1 MATPCHRFAVLRTF
15 RRVTDG
21 TAGEAPRGRLA
32 GVLSQPPRPIAR
44 LVRVVTGIE
53 LALGVAC
60 MLLIFGLVLLQAA
73 QRYLPIDGY
82 PWTGELARF
91 ALVWLT
97 FVVAGVL
104 VTTDSH
110 ISIEMIDAV
119 PSELVRRVVRVIS
132 CLIVAAIGVSLC
144 AEAWELAHT
153 QGILKSPALRMPMS
167 WLYAV
172 SLIGFV
178 SIVVRALVAAVRYAV
193 LGVPEP
199 SYADHVELAA
209 E

>member
-1 MATPCHRFAVLRTF
+1 MATPCRRFAVLRTF
-15 RRVTDG
+15 RRVSEGSTQQ
-21 TAGEAPRGRLA
+21 APQGRLA
-32 GVLSQPPRPIAR
+32 AFLSQPPRPIAR
-44 LVRVVTGIE
+44 IVRVITGVE
-53 LALGVAC
+53 LALGVANL
-60 MLLIFGLVLLQAA
+60 LLIFGLVLLQAA
-73 QRYLPIDGY
+73 QRYLPIDGW

-97 FVVAGVL
+97 FIVAGVL

-119 PSELVRRVVRVIS
+119 PSEMVRRLVRVTS
-132 CLIVAAIGVSLC
+132 CLIVAAIGVALC
-144 AEAWELAHT
+144 AEAWELTHT

>member
-1 MATPCHRFAVLRTF
+1 
-15 RRVTDG
+15 VTEG
-21 TAGEAPRGRLA
+21 STTEGRSGEAPQGRFA
-32 GVLSQPPRPIAR
+32 AFLSKPPRPVAR
-44 LVRVVTGIE
+44 VVRVVTGLE
-53 LALGVAC
+53 LALGVV
-60 MLLIFGLVLLQAA
+60 MLLLIFGLVLLQAA
-73 QRYLPIDGY
+73 QRYLPIDGW

-119 PSELVRRVVRVIS
+119 PSERLRRVVRVIS
-132 CLIVAAIGVSLC
+132 CLIVAAIGVALC

-167 WLYAV
+167 WLYAL

-178 SIVVRALVAAVRYAV
+178 SVVVRALVAAVRYAV

>member
-1 MATPCHRFAVLRTF
+1 
-15 RRVTDG
+15 VTDDTG
-21 TAGEAPRGRLA
+21 TPPRGRLA
-32 GVLSQPPRPIAR
+32 TFLSRPPRPLAV

-53 LALGVAC
+53 LGLGVAA
-60 MLLIFGLVLLQAA
+60 LLMIFGLVLLQAA
-73 QRYLPIDGY
+73 QRYLPIDGW

-91 ALVWLT
+91 CLVWLT
-97 FVVAGVL
+97 FLVAGVL
-104 VTTDSH
+104 VTSDSH

-119 PSELVRRVVRVIS
+119 PSELLRRVVRVIS
-132 CLIVAAIGVSLC
+132 CLVVAAIGVGLC

-178 SIVVRALVAAVRYAV
+178 SVVVRALVGAVTYAV

-199 SYADHVELAA
+199 SYDDVELPV

>member
-1 MATPCHRFAVLRTF
+1 MSEGSTQEAPQGRFAAF
-15 RRVTDG
+15 
-21 TAGEAPRGRLA
+21 
-32 GVLSQPPRPIAR
+32 LSQPPRPVA
-44 LVRVVTGIE
+44 RVVRFVTGVE

-60 MLLIFGLVLLQAA
+60 LLLIFGLVLLQAA
-73 QRYLPIDGY
+73 QRYLPIDGW

-97 FVVAGVL
+97 FLVAGVL

-110 ISIEMIDAV
+110 ICIEMIDSV

-132 CLIVAAIGVSLC
+132 CLIVAAIGVALC
-144 AEAWELAHT
+144 AEAWELAHS
-153 QGILKSPALRMPMS
+153 QGILKSPALGMPMS

-178 SIVVRALVAAVRYAV
+178 SVVVRALVAAVRYAV

>member
-1 MATPCHRFAVLRTF
+1 
-15 RRVTDG
+15 VTDDTG
-21 TAGEAPRGRLA
+21 AELPRGRLA
-32 GVLSQPPRPIAR
+32 AFLSRPPRLIAR
-44 LVRVVTGIE
+44 LVRVVTAIE

-60 MLLIFGLVLLQAA
+60 ILLIFGLVLLQAA
-73 QRYLPIDGY
+73 QRYLPIDGW

-104 VTTDSH
+104 VTSDSH
-110 ISIEMIDAV
+110 ISIEMIDSV
-119 PSELVRRVVRVIS
+119 PSERARRVVRVVS

-144 AEAWELAHT
+144 AEAWELAST

-178 SIVVRALVAAVRYAV
+178 SIVVRSLVAALRYAV

-199 SYADHVELAA
+199 SYADHVQLAA